1 LDLMEYKAKELYCK
15 YQIPTTEGVVIEN
28 LEELLPSK
36 VEGLAFPVVAK
47 AQVQVGGRGKAG
59 GVKFA
64 ENWTEL
70 KEVSKSILGMDIKGH
85 IVKKLLITEK
95 AEVGK
100 ECYLSI
106 ILDRLTKGPM
116 IIFSSEGGI
125 DIEETART
133 FPDKVLKIPVDPLIG
148 IRDYMARYLL
158 SKSGLDMELIEQL
171 FDLLNKLYTMFCE
184 VDCMLAEINPLCI
197 SKDQRIIALDGKVS
211 VDDSALY
218 RQPDIL
224 EFRDSLQ
231 ENELVLE
238 ARKFNFLYIPC
249 EAEGN
254 IAVLS
259 NGSGM
264 LMSCIDLISKQGMA
278 VGAVLD
284 LGGGATAEKI
294 KEAIRI
300 ILSNTKIRAL
310 FINIFGGIT
319 RCDEVASGVKLAMEA
334 YAQEKLMIVRF
345 EGTNKGE
352 GLEILK
358 SIKGSVIFVDGLR
371 EGVKELYGRREQL

>member
-1 LDLMEYKAKELYCK
+1 
-15 YQIPTTEGVVIEN
+15 
-28 LEELLPSK
+28 
-36 VEGLAFPVVAK
+36 
-47 AQVQVGGRGKAG
+47 
-59 GVKFA
+59 
-64 ENWTEL
+64 
-70 KEVSKSILGMDIKGH
+70 
-85 IVKKLLITEK
+85 
-95 AEVGK
+95 
-100 ECYLSI
+100 
-106 ILDRLTKGPM
+106 
-116 IIFSSEGGI
+116 
-125 DIEETART
+125 
-133 FPDKVLKIPVDPLIG
+133 
-148 IRDYMARYLL
+148 
-158 SKSGLDMELIEQL
+158 
-171 FDLLNKLYTMFCE
+171 
-184 VDCMLAEINPLCI
+184 MLAEINPLCI